1 MEGNKRKVV
10 DIEVILSRK
19 KSKQDLSCDEQIPLQ
34 DADILCPHPFNGF
47 CFCYDTHHKDH
58 VDVFSKEP
66 KSLKDLAYQ
75 QSLKHLESWGIH
87 YKILTNEHAKAIIK
101 DMDRFHCKTYNFFST
116 QNGLCAHCCQRT
128 LIRDQWEIMNGRHFF
143 GLTKTNLL
151 PMIDFIKDNDLDIG
165 YYYDQFTVL
174 PSDHLEDRLY
184 FVTSLCVQCYRN
196 LYHLSS
202 RTCNTHYKTL
212 KDVLHM
218 YYEYLEINHNS
229 SDSDTD

>member
-19 KSKQDLSCDEQIPLQ
+19 KPKEDLLCNEELPLR
-34 DADILCPHPFNGF
+34 DLDILCPHPFNGF

-58 VDVFSKEP
+58 VDTFNKVP
-66 KSLKDLAYQ
+66 KSLRELAYQ
-75 QSLKHLESWGIH
+75 KSLKHIENWGIH
-87 YKILTNEHAKAIIK
+87 YKHLSNEHAKSIIQ

-116 QNGLCAHCCQRT
+116 QNGLCAHCCQKS
-128 LIRDQWEIMNGRHFF
+128 LIRDHRTLMDGRSFF
-143 GLTKTNLL
+143 GFTKTNLL
-151 PMIDFIKDNDLDIG
+151 PMMDFIKNNNINIG
-165 YYYDQFTVL
+165 YFYDQFTIL

-184 FVTSLCVQCYRN
+184 FITSLCTTCYRN

-202 RTCNTHYKTL
+202 RTCNTHYKLL
-212 KDVLHM
+212 KNVLSM
-218 YYEYLEINHNS
+218 YYEFLEINANT